1 MKRSST
7 GIVGVYRIGSG
18 YVAEWRDE
26 YGEDRAKRF
35 ADKWEAARW
44 REAAIEGR
52 ASQHEPTIGDRLS
65 DAAIESR
72 LQEGDLNPRRADE
85 VRRVVRWIRETCGDL
100 LKTPLSDQE
109 RRDEAL
115 RKIQRARV
123 ASDPDRRVAPPL
135 LHLVGTWIVQDGRA
149 IRDGVEVRFHLTTPR
164 RARLIAGASRDGVRK
179 TKTII
184 QALALLDAT
193 TEPLPER
200 ILGRSV
206 VQYLERL
213 GIVEV
218 LRDERRTAPD
228 AIKMLL
234 VRDRTEEEI
243 GRGAADTLRAKGYA
257 VEITPE
263 PTRYRAAARV
273 SSLRRALE
281 TMIGAVPK
289 IEIERSAPRRT
300 RLAIATGN
308 GDAHAD
314 PEALLALDRRIVEMA
329 DGDAADRILYLM
341 QVFALRQSEARGI
354 QVRDLADGLLVVQRQ
369 RLETG
374 QATKLKTP
382 WSRRRL
388 PIAPDVWLHLERWS
402 AGRAPEEWLI
412 AEPATNNLLQQRRND
427 RAQEVGFTGRIYSHD
442 HRHIRASLALHH
454 GVQETDLSHAM
465 GHRDTQQ
472 VRETYGELMGAVV
485 NAEVFRRK

>member
-1 MKRSST
+1 MKSSST
-7 GIVGVYRIGSG
+7 GIVGVYRRGSVF
-18 YVAEWRDE
+18 VAQYTDE
-26 YGEDRAKRF
+26 RGETQQRRF

-52 ASQHEPTIGDRLS
+52 ASQHEPTLGDRLS
-65 DAAIESR
+65 DAAIEAR
-72 LQEGDLNPRRADE
+72 LQEGDLNPRRAIE
-85 VRRVVRWIRETCGDL
+85 VRRVVRWIHETCGDL

-109 RRDEAL
+109 RHDEAL

-135 LHLVGTWIVQDGRA
+135 LHLVGAWSVQDGRA

-206 VQYLERL
+206 VRYLERL

-218 LRDERRTAPD
+218 LRDDRRTAAD

-281 TMIGAVPK
+281 TMIGDVPK
-289 IEIERSAPRRT
+289 IEIERSAPRKT

-314 PEALLALDRRIVEMA
+314 PQALLALDRRIVEMA
-329 DGDAADRILYLM
+329 NGDAADRILYLM

-354 QVRDLADGLLVVQRQ
+354 QVRDLADGLLVVERQ

-374 QATKLKTP
+374 ETAKLKTP

-388 PIAPDVWLHLERWS
+388 PIAPDVWQHLTRWS

-412 AEPATNNLLQQRRND
+412 AERTSNDLLQRRRND
-427 RAQEVGFTGRIYSHD
+427 RAKEVGFDGRIYCHD

-454 GVQETDLSHAM
+454 GVQETDLSHGM
-465 GHRDTQQ
+465 GHKDTTQ
-472 VRETYGELMGAVV
+472 VRQTYGELLGAIV
-485 NAEVFRRK
+485 NAEVFRR